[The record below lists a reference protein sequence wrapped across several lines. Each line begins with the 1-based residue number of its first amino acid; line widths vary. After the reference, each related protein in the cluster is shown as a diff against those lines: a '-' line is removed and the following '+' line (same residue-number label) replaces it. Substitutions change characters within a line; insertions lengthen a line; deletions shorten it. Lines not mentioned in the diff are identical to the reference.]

1 MLQAKA
7 RKLFEFL
14 FGIVL
19 KQGQK
24 VQPQW
29 SPQLFNIW
37 WMAIS
42 VSKGFGPALS
52 SSPCHRKKYKNIYFF
67 DIMSSFDK
75 HGDKE
80 QPRCHK
86 NHNKHCW
93 AAIISHTWAWNRY
106 NKKIRLVLL
115 APATAPQRI
124 IDATI
129 AALLIQLLWGA
140 ADSRRMQL
148 LEIWANNTYIGLCI
162 NFIDRQA
169 TRTLLSISSKIHHLL
184 SSRGQR

>member
-1 MLQAKA
+1 MKPTTLQS
-7 RKLFEFL
+7 RMNGNLSQ
-14 FGIVL
+14 
-19 KQGQK
+19 QG
-24 VQPQW
+24 
-29 SPQLFNIW
+29 FC
-37 WMAIS
+37 
-42 VSKGFGPALS
+42 PALRTG
-52 SSPCHRKKYKNIYFF
+52 SSPCHRKVPKYLFF

-148 LEIWANNTYIGLCI
+148 LEIWANNTYVGLCI

-169 TRTLLSISSKIHHLL
+169 TRTVVHKL
-184 SSRGQR
+184 